1 MEFSVKSGSPEK
13 QRISCVAVGVFDS
26 RKLSHSAQIIDDA
39 SDGYISN
46 LIRRGECEG
55 KLGQTLLLHNVPNAL
70 CDRILVIGCGR
81 EKHFDTKAFHKVNQ
95 IVAKFLDERGAT
107 EVFSC
112 ITELNV
118 KNRDAAWKVTHAVQA
133 TEDAM
138 YRFDQMKSKKEGTR
152 RPLRR
157 IIFSVPSRRELPEG
171 EKAVRTGVAISSG
184 MTLAK
189 DLSNLP
195 GNVCTPTY
203 LSEQAKALEKT
214 YRNFTTDILE
224 EKDMEKLN
232 MGAFLSVSRGSRQPA
247 KLIAMEYKGGDK
259 NQSPIVFVGKGV
271 TFDSGGISI
280 KPGAA
285 MDEMKYDMCGA
296 ASVIGTMSAC
306 AELQLPINVV
316 GIVPA
321 TENLPDGLATKPGD
335 IVTSMSGLTIEVL
348 NTDAEG
354 RLILCDA
361 LTYAKKYD
369 PDVVIDIATLTG
381 ACIVALGNHPAGLLG
396 NHNPLI
402 NDLLSAGKASG
413 DRCWEL
419 PLWDDYQQQLDSN
432 FADIANIGGRE
443 AGTITAACF
452 LSRFTKKY
460 RWAHLDIAGVAW
472 KSGKDKGATGR
483 PVPLLMQYVFD
494 RMDAMGIKH

>member
-13 QRISCVAVGVFDS
+13 QRISCVAVGIFES
-26 RKLSHSAQIIDDA
+26 RKLSQSAQILDDA
-39 SDGYISN
+39 SEGYISN

-55 KLGQTLLLHNVPNAL
+55 KLGQTLLLHNLPNTL
-70 CDRILVIGCGR
+70 CDRVLLIGCGR
-81 EKHFDTKAFHKVNQ
+81 EKNFDTKAFHKANN
-95 IVAKFLDERGAT
+95 IVATFLDERGAT

-118 KNRDAAWKVTHAVQA
+118 KNRDAAWKVQHAVQA
-133 TEDAM
+133 TEDAL
-138 YRFDQMKSKKEGTR
+138 YRFDQMKSKKESSR

-157 IIFSVPSRRELPEG
+157 VVFSVPSRRELPDG
-171 EKAVRTGVAISSG
+171 EQSVRRGMAIASG

-189 DLSNLP
+189 DLANLP
-195 GNVCTPTY
+195 GNICTPTY
-203 LSEQAKALEKT
+203 LAEQSKALQKT
-214 YRNFTTDILE
+214 FRNFSVSVLE
-224 EKDMEKLN
+224 EADMEKLK
-232 MGAFLSVSRGSRQPA
+232 MGSLLSVARGSRQPA
-247 KLIAMEYKGGDK
+247 KLITMEYKGGPDDQK
-259 NQSPIVFVGKGV
+259 PIVFVGKGV
-271 TFDSGGISI
+271 TFDSGGISL

-296 ASVIGTMSAC
+296 ASVIGALSAC
-306 AELQLPINVV
+306 AELQLPINVI

-321 TENLPDGLATKPGD
+321 TENLPDGQATKPGD
-335 IVTSMSGLTIEVL
+335 IVTSMSGITIEIL

-361 LTYAKKYD
+361 LTYAQKYD
-369 PDVVIDIATLTG
+369 PDVVIDVATLTG
-381 ACIVALGNHPAGLLG
+381 ACIIALGNHPAGLLG

-402 NDLLSAGKASG
+402 NDLLNAGKNSG

-419 PLWDDYQQQLDSN
+419 PLWDDYQEQLDSN
-432 FADIANIGGRE
+432 FADVANIGGKE

-460 RWAHLDIAGVAW
+460 RWAHLDIAGIAW

-494 RMDAMGIKH
+494 RLGNLGLEH